1 MSMSDYEKFV
11 PFEIRL
17 FVHDIVAQARNNLEK
32 DGFLA
37 PLAFVGRFDGWT
49 RICAGLDRLTKDD
62 GMRFVRGV
70 AKKHDADF
78 VLFVSEAWLKEFQA
92 DSLSEARRIRDE
104 VGGEVRDIPGRLDI
118 VMFDLQTHAG
128 VFAAHAERIPL
139 ERAPG
144 KYTFGMVEFDRPKLA
159 EGRFVSLLPS
169 REGKQ

>member
-17 FVHDIVAQARNNLEK
+17 LVHDLVAQARDNLER

-37 PLAFVGRFDGWT
+37 PVAFVGRFDGWI
-49 RICAGLDRLTKDD
+49 RICAGLNRLSKDE
-62 GMRFVRGV
+62 GARLVRLA

-78 VLFVSEAWLKEFQA
+78 VLFIDEAWLKEFQA
-92 DSLSEARRIRDE
+92 NSLSEARRIRDE
-104 VGGEVRDIPGRLDI
+104 VGGEVRDIAGRLDV
-118 VMFDLQTHAG
+118 VMFNLQTHAG

-159 EGRFVSLLPS
+159 EGRFVSMLPA